1 MTDQIKDFVS
11 LQVKKSNPKPKLTVL
26 EEFKRLRKNEIG
38 RINYKKLENDRPA
51 QRKNKSR
58 KSFSNR

>member
-26 EEFKRLRKNEIG
+26 EEFKRLRKNEIKNNK
-38 RINYKKLENDRPA
+38 INGNPLK
-51 QRKNKSR
+51 
-58 KSFSNR
+58 

>member
-26 EEFKRLRKNEIG
+26 EEFKR
-38 RINYKKLENDRPA
+38 INYKK
-51 QRKNKSR
+51 QFNKW
-58 KSFSNR
+58 KPTQIK